1 MVNEIE
7 IKLYNEQT
15 AEDVR
20 LAVYRIL
27 WNQISLTLW
36 SIDDVVSNISSI
48 KIQLASI
55 KQKINFKFSGNLL
68 KQVRG
73 FTAIVGKEF
82 VSS

>member
-55 KQKINFKFSGNLL
+55 KQKINFKFSGN
-68 KQVRG
+68 
-73 FTAIVGKEF
+73 
-82 VSS
+82 

>member
-73 FTAIVGKEF
+73 FTAIVKEF

>member
-27 WNQISLTLW
+27 WNQISLALW
-36 SIDDVVSNISSI
+36 SIDDVDFID
-48 KIQLASI
+48 
-55 KQKINFKFSGNLL
+55 
-68 KQVRG
+68 
-73 FTAIVGKEF
+73 
-82 VSS
+82 

>member
-48 KIQLASI
+48 KIQLASV

-68 KQVRG
+68 KQVRE
-73 FTAIVGKEF
+73 FTAIVKEF